1 MKNIPGLGSLVVGS
15 ILLLILGSYLLG
27 ATKILV
33 DDHRYDSKDVVIGFI
48 FPPYPVWVG
57 GKELYKLATTT
68 SEFRDKENRCLK
80 MPLINLL
87 STPKSKLSFCK
98 CLAVAKTEQEGE
110 QCGVDLFN
118 K

>member
-1 MKNIPGLGSLVVGS
+1 MKNILGSLAGGL
-15 ILLLILGSYLLG
+15 ILLLIVGSYLFG

-33 DDHRYDSKDVVIGFI
+33 DDYRYDTKDVVIGFM

-57 GKELYKLATTT
+57 GKELYKIVTTT

-87 STPKSKLSFCK
+87 STTESKLSFCE
-98 CLAVAKTEQEGE
+98 CLATAKTELEGE

>member
-15 ILLLILGSYLLG
+15 ILLLILGSYFLG

-48 FPPYPVWVG
+48 FPPYVLWVG
-57 GKELYKLATTT
+57 GEELYRLATTT
-68 SEFRDKENRCLK
+68 SEFRDKENRCLE
-80 MPLINLL
+80 MPIINLL
-87 STPKSKLSFCK
+87 SSTKSKLRFCE
-98 CLAVAKTEQEGE
+98 CLAGAKTEQEGE
-110 QCGVDLFN
+110 QCGVNLFT